1 MSRNEREMESD
12 SVTEQEIL
20 IKKPRPYHVILHN
33 DDYTTMEFV
42 VMILETIFQHNP
54 ASATQLMLKVHNQ
67 GKTVVGTYSR
77 DIAETKVSETT
88 MLARK
93 NGHPLRCTM
102 KPA

>member
-1 MSRNEREMESD
+1 MSRNEWELEGD
-12 SVTEQEIL
+12 SITEQGVQT
-20 IKKPRPYHVILHN
+20 KKPRPYHVILHN

-54 ASATQLMLKVHNQ
+54 ASATQLMLKVHNH
-67 GKTVVGTYSR
+67 GKAVVGTYNR
-77 DIAETKVSETT
+77 DIAETKVSETI